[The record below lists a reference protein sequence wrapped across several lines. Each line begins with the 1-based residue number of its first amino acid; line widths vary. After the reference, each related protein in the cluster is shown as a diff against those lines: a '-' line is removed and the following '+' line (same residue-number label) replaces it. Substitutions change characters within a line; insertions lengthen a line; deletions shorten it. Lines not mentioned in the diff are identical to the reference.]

1 MFRVTLDEGGFLMT
15 KNLRFNKWIA
25 LFLVGLFLFLATSSG
40 ILESNNQAKGTAAA
54 AENNQEAY
62 VVPVHGTIER
72 GLYAFMR
79 RAFEDANEEGAD
91 LILLDI
97 DTPGGTL
104 EAAFDIKDLITQE
117 EIPVVAYVSG
127 RAISAGAFL
136 ALASDEL
143 YMRQGSNMGAAE
155 ARAGEEIADE
165 KVMSVWESEM
175 RSVAALRGRDPDIA
189 AAMVRQEM
197 EIEGLVE
204 SGRLLT
210 LSSAQAVEYEM
221 ADGEVASQ
229 AELFEVLGFEG
240 AEVTEYPMEWAERFA
255 RFLTSPVVASIL
267 MSIGMAGIIIELT
280 SSGFGIA
287 GAVGLLCFALFFG
300 GHIFAGL
307 AGYEVLLFFG
317 LGIIFLLMEALAAG
331 FGIFGLLGLVSSGF
345 AIVLSA
351 ESTEQGLMILLYSIL
366 GTIVVLVVAFKF
378 IVRSKFLDRIILKH
392 TEDKD
397 QGYVGTNVT
406 YKDYLNKEGVTE
418 TPLRPA
424 GTAII
429 EDNRVD
435 VVSEG
440 GYIPEKS
447 NIKVVKVEGSRI
459 LVRKIDDN
467 TEE

>member
-1 MFRVTLDEGGFLMT
+1 MA
-15 KNLRFNKWIA
+15 KNLRLNKWIT
-25 LFLVGLFLFLATSSG
+25 LFLTGLFLFLAISSG
-40 ILESNNQAKGTAAA
+40 MLESNNQAKGSVSA
-54 AENNQEAY
+54 AESDKEVY

-91 LILLDI
+91 MILLDI

-104 EAAFDIKDLITQE
+104 DAAFEIKDLITQE
-117 EIPVVAYVSG
+117 ELRVVAYVSG
-127 RAISAGAFL
+127 RAMSAGAFL

-143 YMRQGSNMGAAE
+143 YMRRGSNMGAAE

-165 KVMSVWESEM
+165 KIMSAWESEM
-175 RSVAALRGRDPDIA
+175 RSVAEMRGRDPEIA

-210 LSSAQAVEYEM
+210 LSSAQALEHEM
-221 ADGEVASQ
+221 ADGEVANQ
-229 AELFEVLGFEG
+229 EELFEMLGFEG
-240 AEVTEYPMEWAERFA
+240 AEVTEYPMEWAERLA

-287 GAVGLLCFALFFG
+287 GAVGLLSFALFFG

-307 AGYEVLLFFG
+307 AGYEVLLFFA
-317 LGIIFLLMEALAAG
+317 LGIILLLIEALAAG
-331 FGIFGLLGLVSSGF
+331 FGVFGLLGLVSSGF

-366 GTIVVLVVAFKF
+366 GTIVVLVVAFRF

-406 YKDYLNKEGVTE
+406 YKDFLNKEGVTE

-429 EDNRVD
+429 EGDRVD

-440 GYIPEKS
+440 GYIPGQSK
-447 NIKVVKVEGSRI
+447 IKVVKVEGSRI
-459 LVRKIDDN
+459 VVRKIDDPG
-467 TEE
+467 E